1 MHVQEF
7 LRLDV
12 LRRKLGMKRREMDK
26 RREIDFAAMEDVRD
40 REKIVKDREN
50 RVKKRREDVRKRRE
64 DVRKREE
71 DVRKREEDALLLL
84 ENAKN
89 LQEERA
95 KAVQSREIKV
105 SRRTAPRS
113 LAECDTCMHAH
124 PICMYVMYVHAHI
137 DDPSAHPSI
146 PRLRTPRR
154 RGDAALPTASS
165 LENRLLLL
173 RDLSRLGRAL

>member
-50 RVKKRREDVRKRRE
+50 RVKKRRE